1 MIKLDKIFNP
11 KVLSALAVAGV
22 VATAIMAALEGIN
35 GGDVI
40 REAKKTAPKE
50 GVWAISK
57 HYIPRVTKAFW
68 KTIVVGGVT
77 MTCIVTSCY
86 LSGLQIVA
94 LSGTIAGLVSQ
105 RDAVEKEIVKLPGGK
120 EALAKVKKE
129 VALATAEKKITENEK
144 RKPWKYQTI
153 EDTGYGDEL
162 FLDEWS
168 GRLYWSDEDHVR
180 AGWEKFNDE
189 RDEGEDL
196 PFSDEKDINFPVAK
210 PYNDI
215 FIHQNIEPTG
225 QGATYGFPADD
236 DWYGTRRVPYE
247 IETIEFENMDPVMQK
262 RYGKRLK
269 IVKIPPEFY
278 PVPCYMEYNVKG

>member
-11 KVLSALAVAGV
+11 KMLSALAVAGV

-35 GGDVI
+35 GSDVI

-50 GVWAISK
+50 GIWAISK

-68 KTIVVGGVT
+68 KTVVIGGVT
-77 MTCIVTSCY
+77 VFFIVTSCY

-129 VALATAEKKITENEK
+129 VALATAEKKVTENPK
-144 RKPWKYQTI
+144 RVPWKLQTI
-153 EDTGYGDEL
+153 EDTGNGDDL

-168 GRLYWSDEDHVR
+168 GRLFLSSEEAVR
-180 AGWEKFNDE
+180 KGFDSFNDE
-189 RDEGEDL
+189 RDEGMDL
-196 PFSDEKDINFPVAK
+196 PYNSSGDMNLPPASS
-210 PYNDI
+210 YNDL
-215 FIHQNIEPTG
+215 FTAWGLVPSG
-225 QGATYGFPADD
+225 LGWAFGWPASDD
-236 DWYGTRRVPYE
+236 YYEHRSIPY
-247 IETIEFENMDPVMQK
+247 TIEVIPVEEMK
-262 RYGKRLK
+262 DKELKKYGKDLHIIR
-269 IVKIPPEFY
+269 IPAGFY
-278 PVPCYMEYNVKG
+278 PMECYLEV

>member
-35 GGDVI
+35 GSDVV

-68 KTIVVGGVT
+68 KTIVVGGIT

-129 VALATAEKKITENEK
+129 IALATAEKKSEK
-144 RKPWKYQTI
+144 PKPFTMWKCQTI
-153 EDTGYGDEL
+153 EETGHGDEI
-162 FLDEWS
+162 FIDEWGS
-168 GRLYWSDEDHVR
+168 RIFKSDLDHVQ
-180 AGWEKFNDE
+180 GGIDKVNDE
-189 RDEGEDL
+189 RDEGMDL
-196 PFSDEKDINFPVAK
+196 PFSDKGDVNFPVATAF
-210 PYNDI
+210 NDFYI
-215 FIHQNIEPTG
+215 AWDIEPSG
-225 QGATYGFPADD
+225 LGATFGYPASDD
-236 DWYGTRRVPYE
+236 YYDSRRIKFKIITLDE
-247 IETIEFENMDPVMQK
+247 KDMDPVMWK
-262 RYGKRLK
+262 RYGQRIHL
-269 IVKIPPEFY
+269 ISLDPDYY
-278 PVPCYMEYNVKG
+278 PMQAYLEY

>member
-35 GGDVI
+35 GSDVI

-57 HYIPRVTKAFW
+57 HYIPRVTKSFC
-68 KTIVVGGVT
+68 KTIVVGGIT

-168 GRLYWSDEDHVR
+168 GRLFLSSEEAVR
-180 AGWEKFNDE
+180 RGFENFNSE
-189 RDEGEDL
+189 RDDGMDL
-196 PFSDEKDINFPVAK
+196 PYSGHSDMNIPPASS
-210 PYNDI
+210 YNDL
-215 FIHQNIEPTG
+215 FTAWGLVPSGLGWTFG
-225 QGATYGFPADD
+225 WPASDD
-236 DWYGTRRVPYE
+236 YYEHRAIPY
-247 IETIEFENMDPVMQK
+247 TIEVIPVEEMTDK
-262 RYGKRLK
+262 ELKKYGKDLHIIR
-269 IVKIPPEFY
+269 IPAGYY
-278 PVPCYMEYNVKG
+278 PMECYLEV